1 MRPCA
6 QTIVSPGMGGPLCA
20 IGLPRSCAPFCR
32 VPFPPRD
39 GNLSFSF
46 QLEREG
52 WGRER
57 RRVFLNHVRG
67 VVMIRILLFGG
78 FMKVL
83 RESSVECIWKFD
95 RNSIFRD
102 DWLCAPL
109 RRNCRGYSFER
120 VYIICYY
127 GIMNDVELSK
137 RNLRDESPWGSKWIG
152 KRVILFHLCNYVLK
166 FELGNFV
173 VCNVSSWNSKGREQ
187 VYFFGP
193 KCFRVFTLTLSL
205 CSFLTR
211 RTENSELRLGAFFE
225 YERRTF

>member
-1 MRPCA
+1 MRTNHCFARNGRP
-6 QTIVSPGMGGPLCA
+6 SLRHRPPPLVRA
-20 IGLPRSCAPFCR
+20 VLPRSFS
-32 VPFPPRD
+32 PPRWEP
-39 GNLSFSF
+39 LVFFSI
-46 QLEREG
+46 RKGGMGEG
-52 WGRER
+52 EEES
-57 RRVFLNHVRG
+57 VFKSRARSG
-67 VVMIRILLFGG
+67 YDKDFIIWR

-95 RNSIFRD
+95 RNSIFHD